1 MSKIVRGDYMVILN
15 KGKYNKNQWNE
26 PIDLT
31 KEKMDKIEN
40 ALSYTI
46 DMDVKYKKITNDI
59 FNLSTDK
66 YQYLTI
72 DKDLTINLPILDYDM
87 ITHLFLNC
95 EQELKIKFISSGDE
109 RSVYLPINLYDIELI
124 YIGEWIVKIQEV
136 IF

>member
-109 RSVYLPINLYDIELI
+109 RSVYLPINLYDIVLI
-124 YIGEWIVKIQEV
+124 YIGEWIVKI
-136 IF
+136 

>member
-40 ALSYTI
+40 ALSYSI

-109 RSVYLPINLYDIELI
+109 RAVYLPINLYDIELI
-124 YIGEWIVKIQEV
+124 YIGEWIVKI
-136 IF
+136 

>member
-1 MSKIVRGDYMVILN
+1 MVILN

-87 ITHLFLNC
+87 ITHLFLAEMN
-95 EQELKIKFISSGDE
+95 ELFIS
-109 RSVYLPINLYDIELI
+109 LLI
-124 YIGEWIVKIQEV
+124 YMI
-136 IF
+136 

>member
-109 RSVYLPINLYDIELI
+109 RTVYLPINLYDIELI
-124 YIGEWIVKIQEV
+124 YIGEWIVKI
-136 IF
+136 

>member
-1 MSKIVRGDYMVILN
+1 MVILN

-124 YIGEWIVKIQEV
+124 YIGEWIVKI
-136 IF
+136 

>member
-124 YIGEWIVKIQEV
+124 YIGEWIVKI
-136 IF
+136 

>member
-46 DMDVKYKKITNDI
+46 DMYVKYKKITNDI

-124 YIGEWIVKIQEV
+124 YIGEWIVKI
-136 IF
+136 

>member
-109 RSVYLPINLYDIELI
+109 RAVYLPINLYDIELI
-124 YIGEWIVKIQEV
+124 YIGEWIVKI
-136 IF
+136 